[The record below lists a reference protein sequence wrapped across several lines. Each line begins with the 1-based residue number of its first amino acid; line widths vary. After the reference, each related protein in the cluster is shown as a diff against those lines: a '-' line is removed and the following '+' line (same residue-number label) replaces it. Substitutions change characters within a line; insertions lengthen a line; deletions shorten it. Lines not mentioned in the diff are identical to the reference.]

1 MEESEKDNKNQQIKG
16 KNEEDTDA
24 VNKRTYYFILIFRF
38 VHFLTFLLS
47 LCIFFTQNSK
57 KSIIF
62 VKNREDFK
70 VAHGFNF

>member
-1 MEESEKDNKNQQIKG
+1 MEESEKDNKKQQIKG

-24 VNKRTYYFILIFRF
+24 VNKRTSFFILIFRF

-62 VKNREDFK
+62 AKNREDFK
-70 VAHGFNF
+70 VTHGIDF